1 MQIEAHDLGDVV
13 VLRMEGQMDIYNC
26 RILKEHID
34 AIKTGGKCKVVAN
47 LEKVSYVDSSG
58 IGALIGA
65 VTSLKKGGG
74 GMKLCSMS
82 EFVQKIIRF
91 VGVQR
96 LLETYDTESEAVEGF
111 RA

>member
-1 MQIEAHDLGDVV
+1 
-13 VLRMEGQMDIYNC
+13 MDIYNC

-34 AIKTGGKCKVVAN
+34 AIKASGKWKVVAN
-47 LEKVSYVDSSG
+47 LEGVSYIDSSG
-58 IGALIGA
+58 IGALISA

-74 GMKLCSMS
+74 GMKVCGMS

-96 LLETYDTESEAVEGF
+96 LLETYDTEREAVEGF
-111 RA
+111 RS